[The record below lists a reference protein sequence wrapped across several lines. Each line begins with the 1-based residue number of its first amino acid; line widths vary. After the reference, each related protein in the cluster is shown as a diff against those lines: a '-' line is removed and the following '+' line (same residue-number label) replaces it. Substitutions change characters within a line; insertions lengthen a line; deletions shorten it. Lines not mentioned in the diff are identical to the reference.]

1 MKLKL
6 FLFPL
11 SILFS
16 TAAFAQHAMIESED
30 AFSTVEE
37 LGKESPT
44 LSPEELYLHHTKM
57 AARQFQNH
65 LASSIVYPDYLE
77 GFCLE
82 GELIV
87 EVAIAKNGDIETVK
101 TIKSLHDNLDQ
112 LVVSSVLDMKKIKT
126 DEVYYMGAKRLR
138 IPVNFSML

>member
-16 TAAFAQHAMIESED
+16 TAVVAQHAIIESEN
-30 AFSTVEE
+30 AFAAVEE
-37 LGKESPT
+37 LEKESPS
-44 LSPEELYLHHTKM
+44 LSPEQLYLHHTKM

-87 EVAIAKNGDIETVK
+87 EVAIAKNGDIEAVK

-112 LVVSSVLDMKKIKT
+112 LVLSSVVDMKKIKT
-126 DEVYYMGAKRLR
+126 EERSYMGAKRLR
-138 IPVNFSML
+138 IPVNFSMR